1 MSTPSVLNERYQL
14 LESLGNG
21 GMALVYKAKDL
32 MLERNVAVKLLR
44 EDYSKDL
51 AFRERFRQEARAA
64 ANLTHPNIVTV
75 HDFGLD
81 QGHLFIVMEYVP
93 GDDLKSLI
101 RQKGQFSVQES
112 LELIIQAC
120 QGVGYAHRAGLVHC
134 DIKPHNM
141 LVSPEGRLKVTDFGI
156 ARALAS
162 IDPHER
168 SDVVWGSPH
177 YFSPE
182 QAAGFPPSPAS
193 DVYSLGVILYEL
205 LTANLPFTAKDSAD
219 LARMH
224 REAIPHPPRLSNLQI
239 PQALDD
245 LVMKVLAKEP
255 SSRYRTADQMGRV
268 LQNLYESNPSLRRT
282 NSYLTQG
289 FNVMA
294 GRSAPVHIPGGM
306 NGQDLEQSTQDQ
318 KKEALETA
326 LQDPI
331 GPEVAEIEGVSVS
344 QPVQGSDSPMP
355 GQLVPEPLK
364 AAPPKL
370 EEPAFTPRKPVSAPI
385 LAGSE
390 TPKPLSPVALAAQ
403 KTLSQADL
411 DLPLPKPVDWLTW
424 LLGLAAIVLLFGLIP
439 FWTYIYWVL
448 QG

>member
-64 ANLTHPNIVTV
+64 ANLSHPNIVTV

-112 LELIIQAC
+112 LELVIQAC

-141 LVSPEGRLKVTDFGI
+141 LVTPEGRLKVTDFGI

-162 IDPHER
+162 IDPQER

-182 QAAGFPPSPAS
+182 QAAGFPPLPAS
-193 DVYSLGVILYEL
+193 DVYSLGIILYEL
-205 LTANLPFTAKDSAD
+205 LVGNLPFTAKDSAD

-268 LQNLYESNPSLRRT
+268 LQNLYESDPSLRRA
-282 NSYLTQG
+282 NSYMTQG
-289 FNVMA
+289 YNVMS
-294 GRSAPVHIPGGM
+294 GRPLPVSVGNPTESQEQGPQLPEQVLQGSTPQNTSGPAAQEGGEKPADLHTPIPGG
-306 NGQDLEQSTQDQ
+306 
-318 KKEALETA
+318 A
-326 LQDPI
+326 
-331 GPEVAEIEGVSVS
+331 VAEQLPIPQAEAGSVAFPS
-344 QPVQGSDSPMP
+344 RQSASVPITSVQEKP
-355 GQLVPEPLK
+355 
-364 AAPPKL
+364 
-370 EEPAFTPRKPVSAPI
+370 KPVS
-385 LAGSE
+385 
-390 TPKPLSPVALAAQ
+390 PVAQAAQ
-403 KTLSQADL
+403 KALSEPIPGL
-411 DLPLPKPVDWLTW
+411 EVPKPVDWLTW
-424 LLGLAAIVLLFGLIP
+424 LLGLAAIVLLLGLIP